1 MSERDALLLLRDL
14 ILITAKIDD
23 VKKVRVQLKSMI
35 QVINKALPIQ

>member
-23 VKKVRVQLKSMI
+23 VKKVRVQLQSMI